1 LKLLH
6 AAFVVALVMPATP
19 ASAVGCHVDTFSVVF
34 GSDSQTHMTVKSGQ
48 LCNVAMTM
56 GLRMRSVNAGGP
68 SDMSVAEQAAH
79 GLASVPN
86 LQNWNYVSRPG
97 YVGKDRFVLQDTG
110 EVMTT
115 RHVYNGT
122 SHITVDVDVVP

>member
-1 LKLLH
+1 MKHFH
-6 AAFVVALVMPATP
+6 ALFVLGLATSPSPAF
-19 ASAVGCHVDTFSVVF
+19 AVGCHVDSFSFVF
-34 GSDSQTHMTVKSGQ
+34 GVDAQTHMTVKSGQ
-48 LCNVAMTM
+48 LCNIAMRM
-56 GLRMRSVNAGGP
+56 GLRMRSANVGGP

-79 GLASVPN
+79 GVASVPD